1 MKKHIIVT
9 CILILVLTGVLA
21 GFFIIRSRMDETGT
35 PGKTDTS
42 QAGITQEQSEQTYR
56 SKTAEGQSGKNQTG
70 ENQIEENRTESSQT
84 EENLNGAAET
94 DSQADAPDQEQ
105 ITMMFTG
112 DVLFANSFSA
122 CYESGGIDAVVAPEL
137 RQQMKDADILMVNE
151 EFPFSTRGTQ
161 MEDKQY
167 TFRAD
172 LSYVSALN
180 ELGVDIVSLANNHI
194 LDYGKEA
201 LSDTFTTLD
210 QAGIRYAGAGESASR
225 AKELQ
230 VFEVGGHKIGI
241 LAASRVIPVEGWN
254 VDNQTPG
261 VFTTYDPAALCAE
274 IEKAKETC
282 DYVVVFVHWGV
293 EYEEY
298 PQDYQ
303 RSLAKNYI
311 DSGADLVI
319 GGHTHCLEGIEY
331 YKGSMIC
338 YSLGN
343 FIFGSQIDRSAAVEV
358 TLTAS
363 GEETD
368 RLIPVYAT
376 GGCTKLMDDADA
388 KNLYQYMQNISEG
401 VTISAEG
408 NIIDAETAME

>member
-9 CILILVLTGVLA
+9 CILVLILTGVLA
-21 GFFIIRSRMDETGT
+21 GFFVIRSRMDETGT
-35 PGKTDTS
+35 PGKTDVSKTEVTQGKNE
-42 QAGITQEQSEQTYR
+42 QADQG
-56 SKTAEGQSGKNQTG
+56 KTAEGQSEEKQTK
-70 ENQIEENRTESSQT
+70 ENQIEENRTEGDQT
-84 EENLNGAAET
+84 EETLSGAAET
-94 DSQADAPDQEQ
+94 GQQAETPDQEQ

-122 CYESGGIDAVVAPEL
+122 CYEGGGIDAVVAPEL
-137 RQQMKDADILMVNE
+137 RQQMENVDILMVNE

-172 LSYVSALN
+172 PSYVSALN

-230 VFEVGGHKIGI
+230 VFEVGGQKIGI

-261 VFTTYDPAALCAE
+261 VFTTYDSTALCTE

-311 DSGADLVI
+311 DSGANLVI

-358 TLTAS
+358 TLTPS
-363 GEETD
+363 GIETD
-368 RLIPVYAT
+368 RLIPVYAA

-408 NIIDAETAME
+408 NIIDAETVME